1 MTVTLTDKQRQILA
15 GNMTPKFLATLSAD
29 GEPNVVP
36 VLSLCPVEPG
46 VAGFAEF
53 MLWKSRKN
61 LDETRVAAFAALDM
75 KLAYVS
81 AHGDFRGIVT
91 SGPVF
96 DLMATQEMFRY
107 NPYNGIR
114 GAGTIGIE
122 AVDAEGA
129 IPTFTLLGRYLKARR
144 AASSAVA
151 AGPLDKRSPA
161 MPLRVADKF
170 ARLKALKAVAWVVN
184 EGGVE
189 GKVEGAARSAVED
202 TAGNRVASPGRAGN
216 GSARGVR
223 VLPAGGVFPVGRQ
236 GLVVSDPALYSAV
249 PEGSRVAVA
258 VITLDPIAYQV
269 KGAARRWRGV
279 LLVEV
284 DEAYTATPPV
294 PGRKL

>member
-1 MTVTLTDKQRQILA
+1 MTATLTDKQREILA
-15 GNMTPKFLATLSAD
+15 GRMTPKFLATLSAD

-61 LDETRVAAFAALDM
+61 LDDTKVAAFAALDM
-75 KLAYVS
+75 KLAFVA

-96 DLMATQEMFRY
+96 DLMAAQEMFRY

-129 IPTFTLLGRYLKARR
+129 VPTFTLLGRYLKARR
-144 AASSAVA
+144 AAASAVA
-151 AGPLDKRSPA
+151 AGRLDKRSPA
-161 MPLRVADKF
+161 MPPQVTDKF
-170 ARLKALKAVAWVVN
+170 ARLKALKAVAWVV
-184 EGGVE
+184 GGE
-189 GKVEGAARSAVED
+189 AGGGAWSAAGLEAVRGEAPSGDGPARSI
-202 TAGNRVASPGRAGN
+202 
-216 GSARGVR
+216 R

-236 GLVVSDPALYSAV
+236 GLVVSDPALCAAV
-249 PEGSRVAVA
+249 PDGSRVAVA

-269 KGAARRWRGV
+269 KGTARRWRDV